1 MEYDIENILK
11 EMDIEFSIFWKEFD
25 ELILNVNELEKN
37 INELFI
43 SAFDSKIGGK
53 NERKKMPKM

>member
-11 EMDIEFSIFWKEFD
+11 EMDKESSIFWKEFD
-25 ELILNVNELEKN
+25 ELMLNIDELEKN

-53 NERKKMPKM
+53 NERKKMSKM